1 LLVLEKFLEKM
12 LRLINKKF
20 IFASLIITLV
30 LIFIINVFV
39 SETYKGTEKAI
50 VKTKKENS
58 EKIIGVRIHQQ
69 NKRGEKFLIVAETLH
84 ESENEANKVILENS
98 ITTIDKNGI
107 LTKIIAGHA
116 IVSNNYEE
124 FNFSNKVKI
133 IKKARNFV
141 LETKTLVGTLK
152 KGNFSTDNKVKIISG
167 NTKINGNGL
176 DLRKN
181 GEYIRI
187 RGRAVLTMLLS
198 KKNET

>member
-1 LLVLEKFLEKM
+1 M
-12 LRLINKKF
+12 LKLINKKF

-30 LIFIINVFV
+30 LIFIINIFI
-39 SETYKGTEKAI
+39 SEVYKNNNNAI
-50 VKTKKENS
+50 IKTKKEDS
-58 EKIIGVRIHQQ
+58 EKISGVRIHQK
-69 NKRGEKFLIVAETLH
+69 NKSGEKFLIVAETLH
-84 ESENEANKVILENS
+84 ESQNEANKVILENS
-98 ITTIDKNGI
+98 LTTIDKNGI
-107 LTKIIAGHA
+107 LTEIIAGHA
-116 IVSNNYEE
+116 IVSNNYEN
-124 FNFSNKVKI
+124 FDFSNKVKI

-152 KGNFSTDNKVKIISG
+152 KGNFSSVDKVKIISG